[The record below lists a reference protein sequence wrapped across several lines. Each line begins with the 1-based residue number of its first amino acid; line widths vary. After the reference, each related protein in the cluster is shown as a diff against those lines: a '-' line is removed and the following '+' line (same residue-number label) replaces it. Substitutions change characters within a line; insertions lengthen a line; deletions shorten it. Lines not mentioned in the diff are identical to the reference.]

1 MKTTRIALVGDYDAR
16 VTAHRAIPGA
26 LELASLSLGVPVTW
40 EWIGTDALSGGVTS
54 PVTSADGVWVVPN
67 SPYRSEAGAI
77 AAIGYARE
85 AGRPFLG
92 TCAGFQHAVLE
103 YARHVAGVAQA
114 AHAEVDPGAGEP
126 VIAALA
132 CGLVEESGNVQI
144 VPGSRLGR
152 AYGALRATE
161 TYHCNYGLNP
171 RYEHLLETGPLR
183 ISGRDE
189 AGATRAVELDGERF
203 FVATLFQPE
212 RAALAGR
219 AHPLVNAFVAAAAE

>member
-1 MKTTRIALVGDYDAR
+1 MKTTRIALIGDHDPA

-40 EWIGTDALSGGVTS
+40 EWIGTDTLAGGVTA

-77 AAIGYARE
+77 GAIRYARE
-85 AGRPFLG
+85 TGRPFFG

-103 YARHVAGVAQA
+103 YARHVSGLAQA
-114 AHAEVDPGAGEP
+114 AHAELYPDAGEP
-126 VIAALA
+126 VIALLS
-132 CGLVEESGNVQI
+132 CGLVEKPGGVQVI
-144 VPGSRLGR
+144 PDSRLGR
-152 AYGALRATE
+152 AYGAERVTE

-171 RYEHLLETGPLR
+171 RYEHLLDAGPLR
-183 ISGRDE
+183 ISARDAKGE
-189 AGATRAVELDGERF
+189 VRAVELNGDGF

-212 RAALAGR
+212 RAALSGR
-219 AHPLVNAFVAAAAE
+219 AHPLVNAFVAAATS